1 MSTTLIGSI
10 IIGFIAGA
18 IAKFLMPGR
27 DGGGII
33 MTTLLGIGGAVLFS
47 YLGRSLGL
55 YGIDDRTGLIG
66 ATIGAFI
73 ILLIYRLV
81 RK

>member
-1 MSTTLIGSI
+1 MNGTLLGSILIG
-10 IIGFIAGA
+10 FLAGA
-18 IAKFLMPGR
+18 IAKFIMPGK

-47 YLGRSLGL
+47 YLGRTLGL
-55 YGIDDRTGLIG
+55 YGVDDRTGLIG
-66 ATIGAFI
+66 AVIGSII
-73 ILLIYRLV
+73 ILVLYRII